1 MQNKSINAGYI
12 LNVIISLVIILVAM
26 KLASYYKHLSP
37 NELTHAI
44 SGKMGIHQSLS
55 DPNRL
60 YKMIYNVDNTFV
72 MHTMENCATVG
83 TTTGYYK
90 VISNYNVGYIDV
102 TYNEINDS
110 PFIKSM
116 FNKNNENHE
125 SIITMQRVKIKMIKD
140 NFIKI
145 NASNK
150 SYKIFNHLAQFYVN
164 ELCPNFK

>member
-83 TTTGYYK
+83 PPTGYYK

-116 FNKNNENHE
+116 FNKNNENSVHKTNKNLLGPFTLHTHTNRASHILE
-125 SIITMQRVKIKMIKD
+125 YNCHYATSKFFMTMYD
-140 NFIKI
+140 N
-145 NASNK
+145 N
-150 SYKIFNHLAQFYVN
+150 
-164 ELCPNFK
+164 